1 MAARLQVIVRTKKE
15 IGMTE
20 LPQRVREEAEKAGV
34 DVSKSLVITYKVILD
49 LKLVNTRIE

>member
-34 DVSKSLVITYKVILD
+34 DVSKSLVITYKVVLD
-49 LKLVNTRIE
+49 LNS